1 MLCLWNNNKV
11 GIEREVNLDRAHIFQ
26 DGYFTEGERGL
37 FIARLR
43 HLSNLKGGTVGTR
56 GSLETCFLWV
66 LVLGNCA
73 RDEVLI
79 RDEVLGGCV
88 GFN

>member
-1 MLCLWNNNKV
+1 MLCLWNNNEI
-11 GIEREVNLDRAHIFQ
+11 GIEREVNLDQAHIFQ

-43 HLSNLKGGTVGTR
+43 HLSNLMGGTVGTR
-56 GSLETCFLWV
+56 GSLETGFWLV
-66 LVLGNCA
+66 LVSCNCA

-79 RDEVLGGCV
+79 RDEVLGGCD